1 MSVPVPIATD
11 WSSGCLV
18 DEVQPVDRS
27 VETSPL
33 TPLVSDADLVRDLAT
48 ARAGSERAQA
58 ALAQIVER
66 HGGLVYSVALRT
78 VSDRTMA
85 DDVFQATFL
94 VLVQSARKIQRSGS
108 LSAWL
113 HGTARNIGR
122 RAVSQRRTRC
132 PQAVEVEMLP
142 ACEVDPFL
150 ELERSHERDV
160 LDEELQ
166 QLPEIDR
173 APLVLF
179 YLEERSQ
186 REIAELLG
194 ISVPAVESRL
204 KRAKQELRVRLVR
217 RGVTLS
223 VAVAAI
229 GWGAS
234 AASAAP
240 PATLVSS
247 TLTLAATGTTV
258 GTLAAAGST
267 AAGLAGKELAAMSA
281 ASKLTALVVGTAG
294 TLTVGGALLFGA
306 MVDGIVGPGAPG
318 SGESAIIATE
328 DAGDGDEPVLLAQAE
343 EGELRTLATEQ
354 NEEEEEKENEPLPE
368 SIKPG
373 KLYKRMLSLDGGK
386 TWIPEDSANDEDDNI
401 DITRVVDLDKAD
413 DEPKEDMP
421 AEADTDGDMEDAP
434 RAPRTSPLVSAYR
447 QLSEK
452 DLYIYAELD
461 EETTLDFL
469 DNTLAEVADFV
480 QQSSGFNVR
489 LDIPALTDAGL
500 DPEARVSHVGNHRLA
515 DSLAMICDKV
525 NGTELAYYVD
535 RGVLHITTKEAKTNT
550 TRLRFYDL
558 SDSGIE
564 NLTTAVH
571 NYVNQLSNPPES
583 ITSLGDSL
591 AVRASLTTHD
601 EIEEFIAG
609 AIRLADARR
618 SAGKEQPVVP
628 EPVPANPQGAGGLG
642 GGGGGGG
649 FFRIPAG
656 D

>member
-1 MSVPVPIATD
+1 MSVPVPISTD
-11 WSSGCLV
+11 WSAGCLV
-18 DEVQPVDRS
+18 DEVQSVDRP

-33 TPLVSDADLVRDLAT
+33 TPLVSDADLVRDLAV
-48 ARAGSERAQA
+48 ARAGSEQAQA
-58 ALAQIVER
+58 ALAQIVVR

-122 RAVSQRRTRC
+122 RAISQRRARC

-240 PATLVSS
+240 PAALVSS

-258 GTLAAAGST
+258 GTLTAAGST

-294 TLTVGGALLFGA
+294 TLTVSGALLFGA
-306 MVDGIVGPGAPG
+306 MVDGIVGPG
-318 SGESAIIATE
+318 SGESAVIATE
-328 DAGDGDEPVLLAQAE
+328 VAGDGDEPVLLAQADE
-343 EGELRTLATEQ
+343 ASDQEDTSVP
-354 NEEEEEKENEPLPE
+354 EEKEAEAPSELKEDLPALAEKDLDATTKVEEKDEPATVDPVPL
-368 SIKPG
+368 
-373 KLYKRMLSLDGGK
+373 
-386 TWIPEDSANDEDDNI
+386 AEDDA
-401 DITRVVDLDKAD
+401 K
-413 DEPKEDMP
+413 DEPKEEMP
-421 AEADTDGDMEDAP
+421 AEDSPGEAEEDAP
-434 RAPRTSPLVSAYR
+434 RAPRTGPLVAAYR

-452 DLYIYAELD
+452 DLLIYTALD
-461 EETTLDFL
+461 EEVTFEFP
-469 DNTLAEVADFV
+469 DNTLREIADFLTQRTQV
-480 QQSSGFNVR
+480 PVR
-489 LDIPALTDAGL
+489 FDEQALTDAGL
-500 DPEARVSHVGNHRLA
+500 DPDARVTFVGTHRLA

-564 NLTTAVH
+564 NLTTAVQ
-571 NYVNQLSNPPES
+571 NYVNQLGNPPES

-618 SAGKEQPVVP
+618 SAGKDQPVVP

-642 GGGGGGG
+642 GGGLGGGGMGGGGGGG